1 MGMMPTMT
9 YCDIHRYVI
18 FPMIIGNLDIYE
30 IINGVGYGSPTVTFR
45 TFLEKTKTKGQP
57 THKVK
62 HSKQY

>member
-1 MGMMPTMT
+1 
-9 YCDIHRYVI
+9 
-18 FPMIIGNLDIYE
+18 MIIGNLDIYE